1 MFDPT
6 LPNLSLRYK
15 LPLQAS
21 ALVLITALLLTSAIL
36 VREYQQSRQDLFNSA
51 ESTARLLATTLVQ
64 PLIHDDLWRVY
75 ALIHAPFDPVDP
87 WPLGADSL
95 LVLDNDQRVYVA
107 SEPRR
112 FPIGTSLA
120 EVGGPFASLP
130 GRLDGILEAGFQALA
145 PADSEHFLFVVP
157 IHFDGVAL
165 GSLVLAYPRALVLP
179 RFQSIVSR
187 ALFATGVVLVLMLPL
202 TWWLGRRVAEPLVH
216 LSGCMNQLGDRLP
229 SEDTCA
235 LPDSRD
241 EIGQLGRSFRQLLSQ
256 LRDKAALE
264 QGMLASERLAAVGR
278 ITAGIAHEI
287 NNPLGGM
294 LNAISTHRRH
304 GEADP
309 LTARTLSLLDR
320 GLKQI
325 RDTVGAL
332 LVEARLSR
340 HALTPQDVQD
350 IQTLVGPD
358 AQKRSVQVE
367 WHSAVSTE
375 VNLPS
380 SPVRQI
386 LLNLVLNAIQAS
398 QPGGIVHC
406 DVRLSECSLHI
417 GVMNHG
423 RPIAR
428 EQMQHLFEP
437 FVSGS
442 GQGSGLGLWVTYQL
456 VSQLRGRVEVTSG
469 DDGETRFDVYLPVP
483 EGEQV

>member
-1 MFDPT
+1 VFDPT

-75 ALIHAPFDPVDP
+75 ALIHAPFDPADP

-112 FPIGTSLA
+112 FPIGASLA
-120 EVGGPFASLP
+120 DVDAPFASLP

-165 GSLVLAYPRALVLP
+165 GSLALSYPRALVLP
-179 RFQSIVSR
+179 RFRSIVTR
-187 ALFATGVVLVLMLPL
+187 ALFATGVVLLLMLPL
-202 TWWLGRRVAEPLVH
+202 TWWLGRRVAQPLVH

-229 SEDTCA
+229 SEDACT

-304 GEADP
+304 GEADA

-332 LVEARLSR
+332 LVEARLSQ
-340 HALTPQDVQD
+340 HALTPQDLQD

-367 WHSAVSTE
+367 WHSAVGTKL
-375 VNLPS
+375 NLPS

-398 QPGGIVHC
+398 EPGGSVRC
-406 DVRLSECSLHI
+406 DVRLSGRFFQI
-417 GVMNHG
+417 AVTNHG

-456 VSQLRGRVEVTSG
+456 VSQLEGRIEVTSG
-469 DDGETRFDVYLPVP
+469 DDGETRFDVYLPVLG
-483 EGEQV
+483 EGHL

>member
-21 ALVLITALLLTSAIL
+21 ALVLVTALLLTSAIL

-87 WPLGADSL
+87 WPLGVESL
-95 LVLDNDQRVYVA
+95 LVLDTDQRVYVA

-112 FPIGTSLA
+112 FPIGMSLA
-120 EVGGPFASLP
+120 EVDGPFLSLP
-130 GRLDGILEAGFQALA
+130 GRLDGILEAGFQALT
-145 PADSEHFLFVVP
+145 PAGSDYFLFVVP

-165 GSLVLAYPRALVLP
+165 GSLAMAYPRALVLP
-179 RFQSIVSR
+179 RFQSIVTR

-202 TWWLGRRVAEPLVH
+202 TWWLGRRVAQPLVH
-216 LSGCMNQLGDRLP
+216 LSGCMNQIGDQVP
-229 SEDTCA
+229 SEDACT

-241 EIGQLGRSFRQLLSQ
+241 EIGQLGQSFRQLLSQ

-304 GEADP
+304 GDADP

-332 LVEARLSR
+332 LVEARLSQ
-340 HALTPQDVQD
+340 HPLSPQDFQD
-350 IQTLVGPD
+350 MQTLVGPD

-367 WHSAVSTE
+367 WHSE
-375 VNLPS
+375 VQGDLDLPS

-386 LLNLVLNAIQAS
+386 LLNLVLNAIKAS
-398 QPGGIVHC
+398 DAGSR
-406 DVRLSECSLHI
+406 VRCELYLSGRFLHI

-423 RPIAR
+423 RPIGR

-456 VSQLRGRVEVTSG
+456 VSQLQGRIEVTSG
-469 DDGETRFDVYLPVP
+469 DDGDTRFDVYLPLSP
-483 EGEQV
+483 EANV